1 MELHGPA
8 ARKGVSPLSARILDG
23 KKVAAV
29 VREEV
34 AAMVATIPKE
44 VGLATVLV
52 GDDPA
57 SHVYVRSKRRTAGK
71 VGITSIHNEIPADV
85 TQEDLEALVSR
96 LNGDVAVDGIIVQ
109 LPLPDHLDEQRITSL
124 IDPGKDV
131 DGLHPYNLG
140 LLALGRP
147 GLVPCT
153 PQGVM
158 RILDHYGIETSGA
171 RAVIVGRSLLVG
183 RPLGLL
189 LGLKGTDAT
198 VTMAHSR
205 TRDLSEVTR
214 EADILVAAVGRAKM
228 IGADD
233 VKPGATVIDVGIN
246 RTEEGLVG
254 DVDFDAVAEVA
265 GSITPV
271 PGGVGP
277 MTVAMLMRNTAIAA
291 RSPVG

>member
-1 MELHGPA
+1 MT
-8 ARKGVSPLSARILDG
+8 ARILNG
-23 KKVAAV
+23 KEVAAA

-34 AAMVATIPKE
+34 ATMVAAIPKD

-52 GDDPA
+52 GEDPA
-57 SHVYVRSKRRTAGK
+57 SQVYVRSKRRTAGK

-85 TQEDLEALVSR
+85 TQEDLEALVIG
-96 LNGDVAVDGIIVQ
+96 LNNDDAVDGIIVQ

-124 IDPGKDV
+124 IDPAKDV

-140 LLALGRP
+140 LLALERP
-147 GLVPCT
+147 SLVPCT

-158 RILDHYGIETSGA
+158 RILDYYDIPTSGA
-171 RAVIVGRSLLVG
+171 TAVIVGRSFLVG

-205 TRDLSEVTR
+205 TKDLGAVTR

-246 RTEEGLVG
+246 RTDEGLVG
-254 DVDFDAVAEVA
+254 DVDFDAVSEVA

-291 RSPVG
+291 RMHVG